1 MEERMLKIIGGEREE
16 GRGEWRNLHNE
27 PSS

>member
-1 MEERMLKIIGGEREE
+1 VEEKKLKIIEREREE
-16 GRGEWRNLHNE
+16 GTGEWRNLHNE